1 MTSVRDANVFC
12 ECRSFS
18 NQQSAESLYEV
29 TCLPI
34 YAFIDKR
41 NITGNTGSPLW
52 GLALKLVAMSSVQNG
67 SKRPVSETFD
77 VACKVSKILY
87 SLNSSCVR

>member
-1 MTSVRDANVFC
+1 MYFV
-12 ECRSFS
+12 
-18 NQQSAESLYEV
+18 SADPSAINSRPKVYTEV